1 MSKGGVYHPMG
12 DCICE
17 SCGIPF
23 FAWIED
29 EIDFQVG
36 NFENFAE
43 HSLCRKCHLEKMR
56 YFLALNRYID
66 AGGDIRNIKGVY
78 DPKKE
83 GETIESLIEEYM
95 KNRSDGTQS
104 EKLFAFVCFLVL
116 LCLALV

>member
-23 FAWIED
+23 FAWIDD

-43 HSLCRKCHLEKMR
+43 RSLCRKCHLEKKR

-66 AGGDIRNIKGVY
+66 AGGDIRN

-104 EKLFAFVCFLVL
+104 EKLFALCVFLVL